1 MTTVSSLT
9 NGIVIVLLYITFN
22 LGACV
27 FSKTGQVGSL
37 TEQLSYTFFLLNRD
51 IGRWII
57 KKLGLCFRHYWEKG
71 RLRVVPPFSS
81 ETVERAKH
89 ERACLTPLRLAFLA
103 WSDFHARS
111 RFAPSTI
118 LHEKWGVIRSLI
130 ERKLKPCTDALFF
143 FFNIF
148 IDNHIK

>member
-57 KKLGLCFRHYWEKG
+57 KKLG
-71 RLRVVPPFSS
+71 
-81 ETVERAKH
+81 
-89 ERACLTPLRLAFLA
+89 
-103 WSDFHARS
+103 
-111 RFAPSTI
+111 
-118 LHEKWGVIRSLI
+118 
-130 ERKLKPCTDALFF
+130 FF
-143 FFNIF
+143 FDT
-148 IDNHIK
+148 IDRKVDYG